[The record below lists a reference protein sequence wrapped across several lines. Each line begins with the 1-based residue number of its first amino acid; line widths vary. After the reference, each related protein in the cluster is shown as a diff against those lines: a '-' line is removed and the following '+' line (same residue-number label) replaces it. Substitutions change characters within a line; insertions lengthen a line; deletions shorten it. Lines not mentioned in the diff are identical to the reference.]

1 MSGKG
6 AGVSV
11 PGTPDWKEHRLS
23 CTEQARKLLESM
35 TLEEKVALMSGQ
47 ETKKG
52 VHSSMWNRTGTHYN
66 EKPYRA
72 GGAPDRG
79 IPAVRFVDGTRGVV
93 CGRGIYTCFPVTAMR
108 GATFDPVLEEAVG
121 HAIAEE
127 VLDAG
132 GNLFGGVCVN
142 LPVHPGWGRAQES
155 YGEDPCLL
163 GKMGAALVRGVQD
176 RGVIACV
183 KHFAFNSMEN
193 ARFKVSVSCSKRAE
207 REVFLPHF
215 QKCIQAGAGA
225 LMCAYNSYQGVLCG
239 HHDYLLNRVLKGEWG
254 FDGFVMNDFLWGIR
268 DTVEAVNGGLDLE
281 MPATQFFGEK
291 LVRAVR
297 EGKVPQ
303 ARIDEAALRILR
315 TLLAHRDRC
324 AQALPGGKL
333 TPEQFRQH
341 TALALQCAR
350 EGITMLRNEGGL
362 LPIPLGKK
370 RVTIAVLGGL
380 ADRENTGDH
389 GSSRVY
395 APYTKT
401 LLQGI
406 TDWRDQANII
416 YYDGRQEAHCKRL
429 ARQADYVVLVV
440 GNDYT
445 REGESLAR
453 DGEEP
458 AGSEAIGG
466 DRVSGLGLK
475 EEELRMIRA
484 VSEVRRDAI
493 VALMGGS
500 TITMEGWYD
509 RVGAILYVYYPGME
523 GGTAFAEVLFGK
535 TNPGGKLPFVIPR
548 REQDLPAPDW
558 DARQV
563 TYPYL
568 HGYTLLEETG
578 KEPLYPFG
586 FGLSYTKFSVQA
598 LGVRWE
604 GRRIAAE
611 VSVENTGGRAGA
623 EVVQL
628 YIGAPASAV
637 RRPARLLKDFRRV
650 ELDSGEKTTVVLGC
664 SLGDLAWYDEKQ
676 ETFVEEPGPYAVYV
690 GTSSAPQDLVRLD
703 LPAMP

>member
-1 MSGKG
+1 MSGEG
-6 AGVSV
+6 AGVKKKGV
-11 PGTPDWKEHRLS
+11 RDWKAHRLS
-23 CTEQARKLLESM
+23 CTEQARQLLETM
-35 TLEEKVALMSGQ
+35 TLEEKIALMSGR
-47 ETKKG
+47 ESKKG
-52 VHSSMWNRTGTHYN
+52 VRSGLQSQTGTHYN
-66 EKPYRA
+66 EHPYHA
-72 GGAPDRG
+72 GGAPDRD
-79 IPAVRFVDGTRGVV
+79 IPEVRFVDGTRGVV
-93 CGRGIYTCFPVTAMR
+93 CGRGTYTCFPVAALR
-108 GATFDPVLEEAVG
+108 GATFDPALEEAVG

-268 DTVEAVNGGLDLE
+268 DTVEAAKGGLDLE
-281 MPATQFFGEK
+281 MPSTQFFGEK

-297 EGKVPQ
+297 EGKVPEE
-303 ARIDEAALRILR
+303 RIDEAALRILR
-315 TLLAHRDRC
+315 TLLAHRERC
-324 AQALPGGKL
+324 ARALPGGRL
-333 TPEQFRQH
+333 TAEQFRQH
-341 TALALQCAR
+341 AALALQCAR
-350 EGITMLRNEGGL
+350 EGITLLKNEGGV
-362 LPIPLGKK
+362 LPIPLGKG
-370 RVTIAVLGGL
+370 RVTVAVLGRL

-401 LLQGI
+401 LLQGMA
-406 TDWRDQANII
+406 DWRGRANII
-416 YYDGRQEAHCKRL
+416 YYDGQQEAHCKRL

-440 GNDYT
+440 GNDYAS
-445 REGESLAR
+445 EGESFAR
-453 DGEEP
+453 DGEETS
-458 AGSEAIGG
+458 GNAIGG
-466 DRVSGLGLK
+466 DRVNGLGLN
-475 EEELRMIRA
+475 EGDLRMIRA
-484 VSEVRRDAI
+484 VSEVRRDAV

-500 TITMEGWYD
+500 TITMEGWHD

-548 REQDLPAPDW
+548 REEDLPAPDW
-558 DARQV
+558 NARQV
-563 TYPYL
+563 VYPYL
-568 HGYTLLEETG
+568 HGYTLLEEKG
-578 KEPLYPFG
+578 VQPLYPFG
-586 FGLSYTKFSVQA
+586 FGLSYTRFRVDV
-598 LGVRWE
+598 LGVRWKD
-604 GRRIAAE
+604 GQIAAS
-611 VSVENTGGRAGA
+611 VSVENTGSRAGA
-623 EVVQL
+623 QVVQL
-628 YIGAPASAV
+628 YIGAPDSAV
-637 RRPARLLKDFRRV
+637 PRPARILKDFRRV
-650 ELDSGEKTTVVLGC
+650 ELGSGEKTAIELC
-664 SLGDLAWYDEKQ
+664 CPLEDLAWYDEARGA
-676 ETFVEEPGPYAVYV
+676 FVEEPGPYEVYV
-690 GTSSAPQDLVRLD
+690 GTSSARQDLVRLD
-703 LPAMP
+703 LPPVR

>member
-1 MSGKG
+1 MSGEG
-6 AGVSV
+6 AGMREE
-11 PGTPDWKEHRLS
+11 GTQDWKAIRLAW
-23 CTEQARKLLESM
+23 TEQARKLLETM
-35 TLEEKVALMSGQ
+35 TLEEKVALMSGT
-47 ETKKG
+47 ETKQG
-52 VHSSMWNRTGTHYN
+52 VRGALWSQTRTHYN
-66 EKPYRA
+66 ENPYQA
-72 GGAPDRG
+72 GGAPDRD

-93 CGRGIYTCFPVTAMR
+93 CGRGTYTCFPVTAMR
-108 GATFDPVLEEAVG
+108 GATFDPAMEEAVG
-121 HAIAEE
+121 RAIAEE

-193 ARFKVSVSCSKRAE
+193 ARFKVSVSCSRRAE

-215 QKCIQAGAGA
+215 QKCIEAGVGA
-225 LMCAYNSYQGVLCG
+225 LMCAYNSYEGVLCG
-239 HHDYLLNRVLKGEWG
+239 HQEYLLNRVLKGEWG

-268 DTVEAVNGGLDLE
+268 DTVAAVNGGLDLE
-281 MPATQFFGEK
+281 MPSTQFFGEK

-303 ARIDEAALRILR
+303 ARIDEAALRMVR

-324 AQALPGGKL
+324 AEALPTGHLK
-333 TPEQFRQH
+333 PEQFRQH
-341 TALALQCAR
+341 AALALQCAR
-350 EGITMLRNEGGL
+350 EGITLLKNEGGL
-362 LPIPLGKK
+362 LPIPLGEG
-370 RVTIAVLGGL
+370 RVTVAVLGRL

-401 LLQGI
+401 LLQGMA
-406 TDWRDQANII
+406 DWRDRANIV
-416 YYDGRQEAHCKRL
+416 YYDGQQEAHCKRL

-445 REGESLAR
+445 REGESFAR
-453 DGEEP
+453 EGEQP
-458 AGSEAIGG
+458 AGIGG
-466 DRVSGLGLK
+466 DRVSGLGL
-475 EEELRMIRA
+475 EEGDLRMIRA
-484 VSEVRRDAI
+484 VSEVRRDAV

-500 TITMEGWYD
+500 TITMEGWHD

-535 TNPGGKLPFVIPR
+535 ANPGGKLPFVIPR
-548 REQDLPAPDW
+548 REEDLPAPDW
-558 DARQV
+558 NAEQV
-563 TYPYL
+563 VYPYL
-568 HGYTLLEETG
+568 HGYTLLEEKKTP
-578 KEPLYPFG
+578 PLYPFG
-586 FGLSYTKFSVQA
+586 FGLSYTRFSVKA
-598 LGVRWE
+598 LGARWKN
-604 GRRIAAE
+604 GQIAAA
-611 VSVENTGGRAGA
+611 VSVENTGSRSGA

-650 ELDSGEKTTVVLGC
+650 ELRCGEKTTVELGC
-664 SLGDLAWYDEKQ
+664 SLRDLAWYDEQ
-676 ETFVEEPGPYAVYV
+676 RETFVEEPGPYEVYV
-690 GTSSAPQDLVRLD
+690 GTSSALQDLVRLD
-703 LPAMP
+703 LPPMP

>member
-1 MSGKG
+1 MREKERQ
-6 AGVSV
+6 
-11 PGTPDWKEHRLS
+11 DWKAFRLS
-23 CTEQARKLLESM
+23 FTEQARKLLDTM
-35 TLEEKVALMSGQ
+35 TLEEKIALMSGR

-52 VHSSMWNRTGTHYN
+52 VHGSLWNRTGTHYN
-66 EKPYRA
+66 EHPYQA
-72 GGAPDRG
+72 GGAPDRD

-93 CGRGIYTCFPVTAMR
+93 CGRGTYTCFPVAAMR
-108 GATFDPVLEEAVG
+108 GAAFDPALEEAVG

-268 DTVEAVNGGLDLE
+268 DTVESVNGGLDLE
-281 MPATQFFGEK
+281 MPATQYFGEK

-297 EGKVPQ
+297 EGKVPES
-303 ARIDEAALRILR
+303 RIDEAALRILR
-315 TLLAHRDRC
+315 TLLAHRERC
-324 AQALPGGKL
+324 ARALPGGKL

-341 TALALQCAR
+341 ADLALQCAR
-350 EGITMLRNEGGL
+350 EGITLLKNEGGV
-362 LPIPLGKK
+362 LPIPLDKG
-370 RVTIAVLGGL
+370 RVTVAVLGCL

-401 LLQGI
+401 LLQGMAQ
-406 TDWRDQANII
+406 WRDKANIV
-416 YYDGRQEAHCKRL
+416 YYDGQQPAHCKRL

-445 REGESLAR
+445 GEGECFAR

-458 AGSEAIGG
+458 AGSVVSG
-466 DRVSGLGLK
+466 DRVGGLAL
-475 EEELRMIRA
+475 EERDLRMIRA
-484 VSEVRRDAI
+484 VSEVRRDAV

-500 TITMEGWYD
+500 TITMEGWHD

-548 REQDLPAPDW
+548 READLPAPDW
-558 DARQV
+558 NAEQV
-563 TYPYL
+563 VYPYL
-568 HGYTLLEETG
+568 HGYTLLEEKGTP
-578 KEPLYPFG
+578 PLYPFG
-586 FGLSYTKFSVQA
+586 FGLSYTRFSVEV
-598 LGVRWE
+598 LSVRWE
-604 GRRIAAE
+604 GGQIAAA
-611 VSVENTGGRAGA
+611 VSVENTGSRAGA
-623 EVVQL
+623 QVVQL
-628 YIGAPASAV
+628 YIGAPDPAV
-637 RRPARLLKDFRRV
+637 PRPARLLKDFRRV
-650 ELDSGEKTTVVLGC
+650 ELGSGEKTTLRLC
-664 SLGDLAWYDEKQ
+664 CPLEDLAWYDE
-676 ETFVEEPGPYAVYV
+676 ERGAFVKEPGPYEVYV
-690 GTSSAPQDLVRLD
+690 GTSSARQDLVRLE
-703 LPAMP
+703 LPPME

>member
-1 MSGKG
+1 MSGES
-6 AGVSV
+6 AGMREE
-11 PGTPDWKEHRLS
+11 GTQDWKAIRLAW
-23 CTEQARKLLESM
+23 TEQARKLLETM
-35 TLEEKVALMSGQ
+35 TLEEKVALMSGT
-47 ETKKG
+47 ETKQG
-52 VHSSMWNRTGTHYN
+52 VRGALWSQTRTHYN
-66 EKPYRA
+66 ENPYQA
-72 GGAPDRG
+72 GGAPDRD

-93 CGRGIYTCFPVTAMR
+93 CGRGTYICFPVTAMR
-108 GATFDPVLEEAVG
+108 GATFDPALEEAVG
-121 HAIAEE
+121 RAIAEE

-193 ARFKVSVSCSKRAE
+193 ARFKLSVSCSRRAE

-215 QKCIQAGAGA
+215 QKCIEAGAGA
-225 LMCAYNSYQGVLCG
+225 LMCAYNSYEGVLCG
-239 HHDYLLNRVLKGEWG
+239 HQDYLLNRVLKGEWG

-268 DTVEAVNGGLDLE
+268 DTVAAVNGGLDLE
-281 MPATQFFGEK
+281 MPSTQFFGEK

-303 ARIDEAALRILR
+303 ARIDEAALRMVR

-324 AQALPGGKL
+324 AEALPTGHL
-333 TPEQFRQH
+333 APEQFRQH
-341 TALALQCAR
+341 AALALQCAR
-350 EGITMLRNEGGL
+350 EGITLLKNEGKL
-362 LPIPLGKK
+362 LPIPLGEG
-370 RVTIAVLGGL
+370 RVTVAVLGRL

-401 LLQGI
+401 LLQGMA
-406 TDWRDQANII
+406 DWRDRANIV
-416 YYDGRQEAHCKRL
+416 YYDGQQEAHCKRL

-445 REGESLAR
+445 REGESFAR
-453 DGEEP
+453 EGEQP
-458 AGSEAIGG
+458 AGIGG
-466 DRVSGLGLK
+466 DRVSGLGL
-475 EEELRMIRA
+475 EEGDLRMIRA
-484 VSEVRRDAI
+484 VSEVRRDAV

-500 TITMEGWYD
+500 TITMEGWHD

-535 TNPGGKLPFVIPR
+535 ANPGGKLPFVIPR
-548 REQDLPAPDW
+548 REEDLPAPDW
-558 DARQV
+558 NAEQV
-563 TYPYL
+563 VYPYL
-568 HGYTLLEETG
+568 HGYTLLEEKKTP
-578 KEPLYPFG
+578 PLYPFG
-586 FGLSYTKFSVQA
+586 FGLSYTRFSVKA
-598 LGVRWE
+598 LGARWKN
-604 GRRIAAE
+604 GQIAAA
-611 VSVENTGGRAGA
+611 VSVENTGSRSGA

-628 YIGAPASAV
+628 YIGASASAV

-650 ELDSGEKTTVVLGC
+650 ELRCGEKTTVELGC
-664 SLGDLAWYDEKQ
+664 SLRDLAWYDEQRK
-676 ETFVEEPGPYAVYV
+676 TFVEEPGPYEVYV
-690 GTSSAPQDLVRLD
+690 GTSSALQDLVRLD
-703 LPAMP
+703 LPPMP

>member
-1 MSGKG
+1 MSGEG
-6 AGVSV
+6 AGMREE
-11 PGTPDWKEHRLS
+11 GTQDWKAIRLAW
-23 CTEQARKLLESM
+23 TEQARKLLETM
-35 TLEEKVALMSGQ
+35 TLEEKVALMSGT
-47 ETKKG
+47 ETKQG
-52 VHSSMWNRTGTHYN
+52 VRGALWSQTRTHYN
-66 EKPYRA
+66 ENPYQA
-72 GGAPDRG
+72 GGAPDRD

-93 CGRGIYTCFPVTAMR
+93 CGRGTYTRFPVTAMR
-108 GATFDPVLEEAVG
+108 GATFDPALEEAVG
-121 HAIAEE
+121 RAIAEE

-193 ARFKVSVSCSKRAE
+193 ARFKVSVSCSRRAE

-215 QKCIQAGAGA
+215 QKCIEAGAGA
-225 LMCAYNSYQGVLCG
+225 LMCAYNSYEGVLCG
-239 HHDYLLNRVLKGEWG
+239 HQEYLLNRVLKGEWG

-268 DTVEAVNGGLDLE
+268 DTVAAVNGGLDLE
-281 MPATQFFGEK
+281 MPSTQFFGEK

-303 ARIDEAALRILR
+303 ARIDEAALRMVR

-324 AQALPGGKL
+324 AEALPTGHLK
-333 TPEQFRQH
+333 PEQFRQH
-341 TALALQCAR
+341 AALALQCAR
-350 EGITMLRNEGGL
+350 EGITLLKNEGKL
-362 LPIPLGKK
+362 LPIPLGEG
-370 RVTIAVLGGL
+370 RATVAVLGRL

-401 LLQGI
+401 LLQGMA
-406 TDWRDQANII
+406 DWRDRANIV
-416 YYDGRQEAHCKRL
+416 YYDGQQEAHCKRL

-445 REGESLAR
+445 REGESFAR
-453 DGEEP
+453 EGEQP
-458 AGSEAIGG
+458 AGIGG
-466 DRVSGLGLK
+466 DRVSGLGL
-475 EEELRMIRA
+475 EEGDLRMIRA
-484 VSEVRRDAI
+484 VSEVRRDAV

-500 TITMEGWYD
+500 TITMEGWHD

-535 TNPGGKLPFVIPR
+535 ANPGGKLPFVIPR
-548 REQDLPAPDW
+548 REEDLPAPDW
-558 DARQV
+558 NAEQV
-563 TYPYL
+563 VYPYL
-568 HGYTLLEETG
+568 HGYTLLEEKKTP
-578 KEPLYPFG
+578 PLYPFG
-586 FGLSYTKFSVQA
+586 FGLSYTRFSVKA
-598 LGVRWE
+598 LGARWKN
-604 GRRIAAE
+604 GQIAAA
-611 VSVENTGGRAGA
+611 VSVENTGSRSGA

-650 ELDSGEKTTVVLGC
+650 ELRCGEKTTVELGC
-664 SLGDLAWYDEKQ
+664 SLRDLAWYDEQ
-676 ETFVEEPGPYAVYV
+676 RETFVEEPGPYEVYV
-690 GTSSAPQDLVRLD
+690 GTSSALQDLVRLD
-703 LPAMP
+703 LPPMP